1 MNKNKSIS
9 AARVERE
16 KEYRRDSILEAAKK
30 IFFKEGYAKATM
42 DSIAKCAE
50 ITKPTVYQY
59 FKSKDELFFS
69 LMLPIL
75 DAVKGRLDDIKTE
88 VSIQKI
94 SSVEELFDKIYGHL
108 YDIYCAD
115 PSSFEII
122 IIFQQQLRL
131 VKSLSE
137 ERRLIIISKVKL
149 FYTEFRELISVSIKN
164 RLIKRVDVYHL
175 TDLLWINFSG
185 IIQMKAYKPNA
196 DLHIKEM
203 LEFSKQAIVHYLKI

>member
-1 MNKNKSIS
+1 M
-9 AARVERE
+9 
-16 KEYRRDSILEAAKK
+16 EAAKK

-75 DAVKGRLDDIKTE
+75 DAVKEHLDEIKTE

-108 YDIYCAD
+108 YDIYCVD
-115 PSSFEII
+115 PGSFEII

-164 RLIKRVDVYHL
+164 QLIKRVDVYHL

-196 DLHIKEM
+196 DRHIKEM
-203 LEFSKQAIVHYLKI
+203 LEFSKEAIIHYLKI

>member
-1 MNKNKSIS
+1 MRRYKSIS
-9 AARVERE
+9 AARMERE
-16 KEYRRDSILEAAKK
+16 KGYRRDSILEAAKK

-75 DAVKGRLDDIKTE
+75 EAVTKRLNEIKAE
-88 VSIQKI
+88 VDLQKV
-94 SSVEELFDKIYGHL
+94 SSTEELFNKIYHHL
-108 YDIYCAD
+108 YAIYLTD
-115 PSSFEII
+115 PDSFEII

-131 VKSLSE
+131 VKALSE
-137 ERRLIIISKVKL
+137 ERRMVIISKVKL
-149 FYTEFRELISVSIKN
+149 FYTEFRELIKISIEKQ
-164 RLIKRVDVYHL
+164 LIKQVNIYQL

-196 DLHIKEM
+196 DKHIKEM
-203 LEFSKQAIVHYLKI
+203 LEFSKQAIIHYLKI

>member
-9 AARVERE
+9 VARVQKE
-16 KEYRRDSILEAAKK
+16 KEYRRNSILEAAKQV
-30 IFFKEGYAKATM
+30 FFKVGYAKATM
-42 DSIAKCAE
+42 DNIAKFAE

-75 DAVKGRLDDIKTE
+75 DAVIGRLDELKTE
-88 VSIQKI
+88 VSLQRI
-94 SSVEELFDKIYGHL
+94 SSLEDLFDKIYGHL
-108 YDIYCAD
+108 YDIYCVD
-115 PSSFEII
+115 PGSFEII

-131 VKSLSE
+131 IKSLNE
-137 ERRLIIISKVKL
+137 GRRLIIISKVKQ
-149 FYTEFRELISVSIKN
+149 FYTEFRELISLSIKN
-164 RLIKRVDVYHL
+164 KLIKKVDVYHL

-196 DLHIKEM
+196 DRHIKEM
-203 LEFSKQAIVHYLKI
+203 LELSKETIIHYLKI

>member
-1 MNKNKSIS
+1 MKNDTNVS
-9 AARVERE
+9 AQRLQKE
-16 KEYRRDSILEAAKK
+16 KEYRRNSILEAAKK
-30 IFFKEGYAKATM
+30 VFFKEGYAKATM
-42 DSIAKCAE
+42 DEIAKYAE

-75 DAVKGRLDDIKTE
+75 DAVRERLEEIHGAVTLNKMS
-88 VSIQKI
+88 SI
-94 SSVEELFDKIYGHL
+94 EELFDRIYEQL
-108 YDIYCAD
+108 YSIYLSD
-115 PSSFEII
+115 PGSFEII

-131 VKSLSE
+131 VMQLRE

-149 FYTEFRELISVSIKN
+149 FYTKFRELIKVSIAHNLMKP
-164 RLIKRVDVYHL
+164 VDVYQI

-196 DLHIKEM
+196 DQHIKDM
-203 LEFSKQAIVHYLKI
+203 LELSKQAIIHYLKI

>member
-1 MNKNKSIS
+1 MNQNKSVS
-9 AARVERE
+9 AARIQRE
-16 KEYRRDSILEAAKK
+16 KEYRRDSIMEAAKK
-30 IFFKEGYAKATM
+30 IFFKEGYTKATM

-75 DAVKGRLDDIKTE
+75 DTVRERLDEIKTE
-88 VSIQKI
+88 VSLRKI
-94 SSVEELFDKIYGHL
+94 SSIEDLFDKIYGYL
-108 YDIYCAD
+108 YTIYQAD
-115 PSSFEII
+115 PGSFEII

-131 VKSLSE
+131 VKALSE

-149 FYTEFRELISVSIKN
+149 FYTEFRELIKIAIKN
-164 RLIKRVDVYHL
+164 QLIKDVDIYHL

-196 DLHIKEM
+196 DQHIKDM
-203 LEFSKQAIVHYLKI
+203 LEFSKEAIIHYLKI